1 MIVSLPKSLTDRPVL
16 LSCLVF
22 TSVAAIW
29 YLQRKSPSNHQV
41 SFIEAI
47 LSYHLNR
54 PRYLT
59 TSGTG
64 FKGVPPISTVST
76 PIHRLSQ
83 LWSKLAALLRI
94 PISNQIYLHAKNSSK
109 IMFVW
114 WTGHLLTVMWALQ
127 TALCCRTS
135 ALLQAGVQ
143 YHTLKSRFE
152 KIIKIQ
158 YLTNIMLVCT
168 VHRLHL
174 DLEISIQE

>member
-29 YLQRKSPSNHQV
+29 YLQRKSSSNHQV
-41 SFIEAI
+41 FFNEAI

-114 WTGHLLTVMWALQ
+114 WTPSDSDVSSANSAVLPHIRPLASWCAVPHLKIQVWENQNLVLDHYY
-127 TALCCRTS
+127 
-135 ALLQAGVQ
+135 AGV
-143 YHTLKSRFE
+143 H
-152 KIIKIQ
+152 
-158 YLTNIMLVCT
+158 CA
-168 VHRLHL
+168 
-174 DLEISIQE
+174 